1 MSQIYVNEPP
11 TNGKVLIKTTLGD
24 VDVELWSKEAPLA
37 CRNFVQ
43 LCMEG
48 YYNGNIFHR
57 IVSEF
62 IAQTGDSTGTGEGG
76 ESIYGHTFK
85 DEFHSR
91 LRFKRRG
98 LVGMAN
104 ASKDDNSS
112 QFFFTL
118 GRADELTNKHT
129 LFGNVSWWVHSFEW
143 CKIKTG
149 SQ

>member
-1 MSQIYVNEPP
+1 M
-11 TNGKVLIKTTLGD
+11 TLL
-24 VDVELWSKEAPLA
+24 ELELSFWLYLHQKYTHT
-37 CRNFVQ
+37 V
-43 LCMEG
+43 
-48 YYNGNIFHR
+48 YFHPS
-57 IVSEF
+57 VCSF
-62 IAQTGDSTGTGEGG
+62 IGQ
-76 ESIYGHTFK
+76 